1 MSFTPGNI
9 IQYSENYPFLP
20 IAIRM
25 QTANSWTRENTTG
38 NNFLGNGGTELNTT
52 SNLYDL
58 AYRNYDPILGRMNQ
72 IDPMAT
78 KYASLTPYNFS
89 FNDPVT
95 FTDPSGADPEY
106 GITRYTYDDRVD
118 HYRGQFYS
126 GGSTSALR
134 FHTGGRSGGIT
145 NWSYAPSFGQ
155 LVQMRNDARSLNS
168 QAYGEKYGEKVSWW
182 LAYSKN
188 NYEDSK
194 EQASMWLYFDKS
206 FHNDFNGVYQWY
218 GAVNG
223 GFARKYAQAYEPWS
237 AKYIDDFEYLANF
250 TQGGSTS
257 SDFIYDNNNSIGL
270 GLEIIE
276 NGTTEAIEEVLKN
289 KALYTTGAKIGAK
302 VVGGSVIGLNL
313 GVTFYTIGKELQSN
327 DPKAFNT
334 HSFVNMGVT
343 VLTTGATAIGIIFA
357 GATAPVWVPAV
368 AIGGAAI
375 GIGYGI
381 AQVAGIDEWID
392 SRYGF
397 K

>member
-9 IQYSENYPFLP
+9 IQYSENYPFHP
-20 IAIRM
+20 IAI
-25 QTANSWTRENTTG
+25 
-38 NNFLGNGGTELNTT
+38 

-188 NYEDSK
+188 NYQDSK

-218 GAVNG
+218 GVVNG

-250 TQGGSTS
+250 TQGGGSLWIS
-257 SDFIYDNNNSIGL
+257 SGQNALDIFGGLAGAAEGLVVGNDSWLGKNGKYYSNDWQGNQYAGSRSGAYRAAATYRNLGRASIAGTVVLGGVLIY
-270 GLEIIE
+270 
-276 NGTTEAIEEVLKN
+276 NGYEKDGSKFGYNAQYATAS
-289 KALYTTGAKIGAK
+289 TTGGLVGGWAGASAGATVGAAVGVWFFGVGAVPGAIIGAGFGLAGGIIGGL
-302 VVGGSVIGLNL
+302 VGSSVGGS
-313 GVTFYTIGKELQSN
+313 
-327 DPKAFNT
+327 
-334 HSFVNMGVT
+334 
-343 VLTTGATAIGIIFA
+343 
-357 GATAPVWVPAV
+357 AV
-368 AIGGAAI
+368 DYYHG
-375 GIGYGI
+375 
-381 AQVAGIDEWID
+381 
-392 SRYGF
+392 R
-397 K
+397 